1 MWRFPVLHSSSP
13 SLFSFLPL
21 IITSIFLTLSLYISI
36 SLMSCTSYGDKWSR
50 HIRIKIF
57 ALWHDVVYLV
67 HAHYFSREM
76 NPVTCIIPFFVYFEN
91 VNLFFISPFLSLF
104 IPLLFILKMSI
115 FFIFYFSRAMN
126 PVTWIAPLC
135 VHFKLSISE
144 LIAMVCKLY
153 AW

>member
-21 IITSIFLTLSLYISI
+21 IITSIFLTLSLYLSI

-67 HAHYFSREM
+67 HAHYFSRGM

-104 IPLLFILKMSI
+104 IPLFVHFENVNL
-115 FFIFYFSRAMN
+115 FYFLFLQSNEPCYMN
-126 PVTWIAPLC
+126 YITLC
-135 VHFKLSISE
+135 SF
-144 LIAMVCKLY
+144 
-153 AW
+153 